1 MGQLNAA
8 IEKAHCEDP
17 SKQLA
22 VKEEEKEMS
31 EQSQNNSFIAK
42 WGSAFSE
49 SLSKSLDMNNG
60 VWPMSTERRMSLQTP
75 SFTSTTKTFGGNPGG
90 GDNSTEKE
98 CRQVF
103 FDCAL

>member
-1 MGQLNAA
+1 
-8 IEKAHCEDP
+8 
-17 SKQLA
+17 
-22 VKEEEKEMS
+22 MS

-49 SLSKSLDMNNG
+49 SLSKSLDLNNG
-60 VWPMSTERRMSLQTP
+60 VWPMATERRMSLQT
-75 SFTSTTKTFGGNPGG
+75 STNTISGSSNLSTNKQTYGGSPGG
-90 GDNSTEKE
+90 GGNATEKE